1 MYRGEGPREYD
12 GVTTDLLRLTRPC
25 YERNLD
31 VRIPQT
37 DRINLKADG
46 TTSVRWSCL
55 MMIGKSQPLWVTHTD
70 SNGTLTNGFLLRP
83 DVLEALSDNKKLSFK
98 DSFLAIHGKTPDP
111 KFAFKEILKEP
122 TDQLSLDFEG
132 KDDANE

>member
-1 MYRGEGPREYD
+1 MKRSRLQIVRQSKTSLSFEHLVLALLSEGVIY
-12 GVTTDLLRLTRPC
+12 
-25 YERNLD
+25 
-31 VRIPQT
+31 QT
-37 DRINLKADG
+37 AKLE
-46 TTSVRWSCL
+46 
-55 MMIGKSQPLWVTHTD
+55 PLWVTHTD

-83 DVLEALSDNKKLSFK
+83 DVLETLSDNKKLSFN
-98 DSFLAIHGKTPDP
+98 DAFLAIHGKTPDP